1 MKVYEMIQEL
11 AKYDANTEVH
21 FHVVAS
27 YTDDVN
33 AKFDR
38 DNEDDVQEVAINCE
52 FDDDVDF
59 DCIRDY
65 ENARYGFPHIQIDLK
80 Y

>member
-1 MKVYEMIQEL
+1 MKVYELIQEL

-33 AKFDR
+33 VFVYDTFT
-38 DNEDDVQEVAINCE
+38 Q
-52 FDDDVDF
+52 
-59 DCIRDY
+59 CIHH
-65 ENARYGFPHIQIDLK
+65 F
-80 Y
+80 